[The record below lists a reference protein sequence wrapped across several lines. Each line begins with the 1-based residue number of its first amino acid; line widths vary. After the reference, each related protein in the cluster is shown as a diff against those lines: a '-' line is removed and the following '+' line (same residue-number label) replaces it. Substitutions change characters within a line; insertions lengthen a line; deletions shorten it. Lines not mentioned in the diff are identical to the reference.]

1 MSTPSHQTRATIT
14 EAERQRRRAVIEEV
28 RHSSAMEGARSTDE
42 ARADQDAWVDQRIS
56 VDELVERA
64 DRT

>member
-1 MSTPSHQTRATIT
+1 MSTPSQTQAMII
-14 EAERQRRRAVIEEV
+14 EAAERQRRRAVIEEV

-42 ARADQDAWVDQRIS
+42 ARGDQEDWIEGRIN